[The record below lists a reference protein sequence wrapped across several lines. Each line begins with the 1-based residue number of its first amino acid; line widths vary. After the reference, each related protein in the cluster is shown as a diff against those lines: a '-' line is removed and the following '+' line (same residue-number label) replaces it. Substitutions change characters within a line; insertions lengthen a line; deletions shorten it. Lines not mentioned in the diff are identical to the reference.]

1 MAEFDVTLSAV
12 SEAATN
18 IANYTETFRE
28 EADATY
34 RRPRPSAKAGRATL
48 PKPLWKTWSSSIS
61 G

>member
-28 EADATY
+28 EADAT
-34 RRPRPSAKAGRATL
+34 
-48 PKPLWKTWSSSIS
+48 
-61 G
+61 